1 MSSLLFFLK
10 NEAIADVGGTFLAA
24 ANGDCCCCC
33 VVVVNDMGMS
43 SRAADVGVG
52 KADGID
58 GTPLDGVVIAC
69 ADGVVGV
76 SASVPA
82 GRAGETVAEK
92 PKELVQKI
100 SIIKSRREIYPNFVV
115 VATEPDPIEPVSV
128 PARIVYNRHRPFRWP
143 S

>member
-1 MSSLLFFLK
+1 
-10 NEAIADVGGTFLAA
+10 
-24 ANGDCCCCC
+24 
-33 VVVVNDMGMS
+33 MGMS
-43 SRAADVGVG
+43 SGAADVGVG

-82 GRAGETVAEK
+82 GRAGETVTEK

-100 SIIKSRREIYPNFVV
+100 SIVISRRREIYPNSVV

-128 PARIVYNRHRPFRWP
+128 PAQIVYNRHRPFRWP